1 MDNALIQLVARL
13 KIRLRQVQNISLNT
27 QRFFAEQTYAG
38 QVLDLA
44 EECEDVELVSIA
56 MDLRDKLGW
65 LTTPSS
71 SDSTPKGPAKSS
83 VTSAGAALQ
92 SQRYAFGAR
101 S

>member
-27 QRFFAEQTYAG
+27 QRFFAEPIYAG

-44 EECEDVELVSIA
+44 EECEDIELVSMA
-56 MDLRDKLGW
+56 MDMRDKLGW
-65 LTTPSS
+65 LATPTASTAPVKGASS
-71 SDSTPKGPAKSS
+71 
-83 VTSAGAALQ
+83 SAGATLQ
-92 SQRYAFGAR
+92 QQRYAFGAR

>member
-27 QRFFAEQTYAG
+27 QRFFAEPLYAG

-44 EECEDVELVSIA
+44 EECEDIELVSMA
-56 MDLRDKLGW
+56 MDMRDRLGW
-65 LTTPSS
+65 LATPANPPSAS
-71 SDSTPKGPAKSS
+71 KPA
-83 VTSAGAALQ
+83 SASQGAALQ
-92 SQRYAFGAR
+92 SRRYAFGAR